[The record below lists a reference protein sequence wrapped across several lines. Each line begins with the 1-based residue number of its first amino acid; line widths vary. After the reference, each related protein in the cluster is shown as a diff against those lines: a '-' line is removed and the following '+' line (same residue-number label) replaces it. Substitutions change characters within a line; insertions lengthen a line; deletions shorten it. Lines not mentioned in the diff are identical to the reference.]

1 MQLKSLI
8 NPIDGP
14 SIKMLIPILI
24 PILRNTIFLRRYRAD
39 ISNYTA
45 IDGLAIFDITVIGF
59 CACWLYQNRFLVPWK
74 RLWHGTIKCWFAYYM
89 FAFLTIL
96 WRIRGSSAL
105 YIVYRAGTMLIL
117 SAYIYMIFM
126 KYRTALSAFRGLLN
140 YCAALTLL
148 LLIGNIRSGTL
159 HTNTYSVC
167 AAVTVCLSLC
177 AYRCNL
183 LPFSEMKYYILGG
196 LFCLLIGTS
205 SASNVSFVCALIF
218 IYSFEH
224 NRFHVSFFFITIIVL
239 FTTYFFGKRYIFK
252 ILFPHKS
259 VRNVASISGRMYLWT
274 GYINIWLLRPLQ
286 GWGFAVGE
294 RAGKSFGFMY
304 ALSAHNGYISIL
316 INTGLIG
323 MSFWLILFKRLLK
336 SLLLQ
341 IFFESPYAIAI
352 ASAFIVIA
360 INNNSVPIIGSNW
373 GPLST
378 LAFCLLAFWHI
389 WCENAPKGFYQQS
402 NEQPNS

>member
-1 MQLKSLI
+1 
-8 NPIDGP
+8 
-14 SIKMLIPILI
+14 MLIPILI

-39 ISNYTA
+39 VSNYTA
-45 IDGLAIFDITVIGF
+45 IDGLAIFDIAVIGF
-59 CACWLYQNRFLVPWK
+59 CACWLYENRWQVPWK
-74 RLWHGTIKCWFAYYM
+74 RLWHGTIKCWFSYYM
-89 FAFLTIL
+89 FAFVTIL

-105 YIVYRAGTMLIL
+105 YICYRAGTMLIL

-126 KYRTALSAFRGLLN
+126 KFRTALSAFRGLLN
-140 YCAALTLL
+140 FSAALTLL

-167 AAVTVCLSLC
+167 AAVTACLSLC
-177 AYRCNL
+177 AYRTNL
-183 LPFSEMKYYILGG
+183 LPLSKMKYYIFGG
-196 LFCLLIGTS
+196 LFCLLLGTS
-205 SASNVSFVCALIF
+205 SASNVSFACALIF
-218 IYSFEH
+218 IFSFDRN
-224 NRFHVSFFFITIIVL
+224 NRFHISFFLLTIISL
-239 FTTYFFGKRYIFK
+239 AAAYYFGKRIIFK

-259 VRNVASISGRMYLWT
+259 VRNVTSISGRLYLWS
-274 GYINIWLLRPLQ
+274 GYIDIWLQRPLQ

-323 MSFWLILFKRLLK
+323 LSFWLVLFKRLIK
-336 SLLLQ
+336 SLLVQ
-341 IFFESPYAIAI
+341 IFFESPYASAI

-378 LAFCLLAFWHI
+378 LAFCVLAFWNI
-389 WCENAPKGFYQQS
+389 WCENAPKGFYHQPSNDQS
-402 NEQPNS
+402 TC